1 MWFPPKKS
9 ILIKKLLK
17 KLLQHHE
24 SFTHIYYTYI
34 HTLLLYL
41 HSHTFIILTFTHL
54 YLYLHLHTCIYT
66 YIHTLLFILTFT
78 HFYLYLHS
86 HTFIYT
92 YIHTLLFILTSTHFY
107 LYLHSLLALLGKT
120 HFSETWALVHL
131 EQTKAHEQITKQ
143 KRSSEISST
152 CLNLKI
158 QKTLNKCSLLN
169 KYFKKLNG
177 TQV

>member
-1 MWFPPKKS
+1 MWFTPKKS

-24 SFTHIYYTYI
+24 SFTHFYYTYI

-54 YLYLHLHTCIYT
+54 YLYLHSHTCIYT

-78 HFYLYLHS
+78 HF
-86 HTFIYT
+86 IYT
-92 YIHTLLFILTSTHFY
+92 YIHTLLFILTFTHFY

-120 HFSETWALVHL
+120 HFSETWARVHL
-131 EQTKAHEQITKQ
+131 EQTKIHEHLTKQ
-143 KRSSEISST
+143 KRSPEISST

-158 QKTLNKCSLLN
+158 QKT
-169 KYFKKLNG
+169 
-177 TQV
+177 